1 MAKVDLQSLLEQCT
15 RELQHSTTTA
25 YDGPNETVIPSQNS
39 DDRLTLKV
47 VSYAREGDVHVQ
59 CQDDSSVDDAI

>member
-15 RELQHSTTTA
+15 RELQHSTATA
-25 YDGPNETVIPSQNS
+25 YDGPSETSQNS
-39 DDRLTLKV
+39 GDRATLKV
-47 VSYAREGDVHVQ
+47 ISYAREGDVHVQ